1 MQSNNFL
8 ETALRIIRENPEVF
22 EALVEFE
29 KTKKLPK
36 TSYRRRINITID
48 ADLLRKIR
56 QYCNSRGVAMSRL
69 IEKQLREE
77 LKNAG

>member
-1 MQSNNFL
+1 MQSGNFL

-22 EALVEFE
+22 EALEEFE

-48 ADLLRKIR
+48 AGLLRKTR
-56 QYCNSRGVAMSRL
+56 QYCDSRGIAMSRL
-69 IEKQLREE
+69 IERQLREE
-77 LKNAG
+77 FKKAG